1 MSEFNWNP
9 LHNLPCTSYLP
20 AYRRQGT
27 LYIVHYTFCL
37 KPQTSTSLGLRAI
50 ASLEQ
55 GSSLIH
61 AHR

>member
-27 LYIVHYTFCL
+27 LYIILSALNPKHQSRWVF
-37 KPQTSTSLGLRAI
+37 
-50 ASLEQ
+50 EQ
-55 GSSLIH
+55 LLHSNKE
-61 AHR
+61 AH